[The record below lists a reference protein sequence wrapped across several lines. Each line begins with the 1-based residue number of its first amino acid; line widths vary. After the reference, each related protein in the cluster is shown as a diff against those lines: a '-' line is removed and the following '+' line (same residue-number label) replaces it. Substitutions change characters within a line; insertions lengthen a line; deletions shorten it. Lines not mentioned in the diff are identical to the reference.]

1 MSIVAICP
9 VISPAGRDRAGA
21 RICVTK
27 RTALSYSSL
36 LVLEAPSEGLD
47 VMERSPD
54 LPLHFADEYL
64 EPSASCGAN
73 AVADQ
78 VAAAIK
84 RSSPGE
90 RVAPPQPVVR
100 EIRTPSLSDAAPPE
114 TFAKIKTETA
124 AVEKRRGSARNRFAA
139 FSIAAGL
146 VVAACVGMYFRA
158 EQDFQQSLLQE
169 RDRVAAL
176 ARELAMARRDL
187 ATEVVRSSKATEEA
201 DRLRKAAN
209 ALTEQLEQERSR
221 SAALARDLESAQ
233 RMISAYSTRRPVTRP
248 AR

>member
-9 VISPAGRDRAGA
+9 VISPAGRDGAGA

-54 LPLHFADEYL
+54 LPLHFADENL

-84 RSSPGE
+84 RSTSPGE
-90 RVAPPQPVVR
+90 RVAPPQPVAR

-124 AVEKRRGSARNRFAA
+124 AVEKRRG
-139 FSIAAGL
+139 
-146 VVAACVGMYFRA
+146 
-158 EQDFQQSLLQE
+158 
-169 RDRVAAL
+169 
-176 ARELAMARRDL
+176 
-187 ATEVVRSSKATEEA
+187 
-201 DRLRKAAN
+201 
-209 ALTEQLEQERSR
+209 
-221 SAALARDLESAQ
+221 
-233 RMISAYSTRRPVTRP
+233 
-248 AR
+248 